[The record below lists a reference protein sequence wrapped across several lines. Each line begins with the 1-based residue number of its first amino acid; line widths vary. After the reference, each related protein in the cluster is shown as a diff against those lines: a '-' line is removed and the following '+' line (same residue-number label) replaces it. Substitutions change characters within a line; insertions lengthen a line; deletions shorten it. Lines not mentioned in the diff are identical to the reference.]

1 VNPPKLQIQTILKM
15 DVDKLEAMSDKELS
29 ALLGPL
35 VPMSRLSNKN
45 LGEDDLVKTINILDK
60 LMKGNK

>member
-1 VNPPKLQIQTILKM
+1 MGKPQIQTILNM
-15 DVDKLEAMSDKELS
+15 DVEKLEKMSDKELE

-45 LGEDDLVKTINILDK
+45 FGEDDLKKTIGILDK